1 MKIFATEIKYCYQ
14 DSFEL
19 YKMSFSFSG
28 EGIEHVNTIC
38 LPLDYPDAKTLSEK
52 NLVVAG
58 WGWVL
63 PDTEWQQGI
72 LIGV

>member
-1 MKIFATEIKYCYQ
+1 
-14 DSFEL
+14 
-19 YKMSFSFSG
+19 MSFSFSG